1 MNDFLRQFLIESREL
16 VIEATEGLLLLERSP
31 HDAERLDTVFRAFHT
46 LKGGAGIV
54 EFPVMEQA
62 LHAVESLL
70 TEARS
75 GKRTLNPA
83 LVGGCLTSLDQVSQW
98 LDTLE
103 QTGELPVSL
112 DSNAGLA
119 ATDIAAASPGTR
131 AEPAAHASQDWAGHL
146 VGRYPDATGRV
157 MTAFRFTPDHECFYK
172 GEDPIAWTTSLPQLL
187 ALEIQPESPWGAPD
201 KFNPYLC
208 NIILTGLAG
217 ISADEVRTH
226 LRSLTGECDV
236 RAVGTAEPLAPNSMP
251 DIVRKVLQ
259 EQIRVLKVEETPGVG
274 GRVAAAGRTAANAVR
289 FCGMDAHAESLERA
303 AQQSS
308 AQNSPRLRDA
318 IAQLLAMPSVALA
331 RGLSSVGPARDT
343 SGSLADSAA
352 TPRKETSVRTLRINA
367 EQIDA
372 LVRLTGELT
381 IAKNAVGHTA
391 KLAQANTDSIAGLLK
406 DQHSVLNRLVA
417 QLQNTVIGMRV
428 LPLRSV
434 FQRFPRVLR
443 EMSANLGKPIELKVE
458 GEHTE
463 ADKTIVEMLFEPLLH
478 IVRNAIDH
486 GVENADQRRAH
497 GKPAVATIVLRA
509 TREGDQVLI
518 EVTDDGAGIDVE
530 RVRKVARDRGM
541 ASGEDL
547 KAMADSDV
555 VDLVFAAGFSTAA
568 QVTEIS
574 GRGVGLDAVRAAV
587 EGVGG
592 RVSIASRARVGTT
605 VSFSLPFSVMMT
617 QVMTVEAGGQVFGI
631 PLDAVVESVSVT
643 REAFSGIGEARV
655 IVHRNRT
662 IPIVELEDV
671 LNPSAEKSRRAETDA
686 TVILASIAGQL
697 VGLQVDRPG
706 ERMEIILKPLD
717 GLLSGTPGIAGT
729 TVLGDGRVLL
739 VLDIIGLLQ

>member
-16 VIEATEGLLLLERSP
+16 VIEATEGLLLLEKSP
-31 HDAERLDTVFRAFHT
+31 RDPERLDTVFRAFHT

-62 LHAVESLL
+62 LHSVESLL
-70 TEARS
+70 TEARA

-83 LVGGCLTSLDQVSQW
+83 LVGECLTSLDQVSQW
-98 LDTLE
+98 LDILE
-103 QTGELPVSL
+103 HTGELPVSL
-112 DSNAGLA
+112 NGPANAGSVSP
-119 ATDIAAASPGTR
+119 DVAAASHES
-131 AEPAAHASQDWAGHL
+131 AAPAAHAAQDWAAQL
-146 VGRYPDATGRV
+146 LGRNPSATGAV
-157 MTAFRFTPDHECFYK
+157 TTAFRFTPDHDCFYQ
-172 GEDPIAWTTSLPQLL
+172 GEDPIALTTSLPQLL
-187 ALEIQPESPWGAPD
+187 ALEIQPESPWPAAD
-201 KFNPYLC
+201 KFNPYVC

-217 ISADEVRTH
+217 ISAGEVSAH
-226 LRSLTGECDV
+226 LRSLTGECEV
-236 RAVGTAEPLAPNSMP
+236 RAVGTAEAPAAISMP
-251 DIVRKVLQ
+251 EIVRKVLQ
-259 EQIRVLKVEETPGVG
+259 EQLRVLEVKEAPG
-274 GRVAAAGRTAANAVR
+274 AAARIASAGRTAANAMR

-303 AQQSS
+303 VQQSS
-308 AQNSPRLRDA
+308 AQLQEA
-318 IAQLLAMPSVALA
+318 IAQLLGMPSVALA
-331 RGLSSVGPARDT
+331 R
-343 SGSLADSAA
+343 AA

-391 KLAQANTDSIAGLLK
+391 KLAQANSDSTAGLLK

-458 GEHTE
+458 GEDTE

-486 GVENADQRRAH
+486 GVEDADQRRAR
-497 GKPAVATIVLRA
+497 GKPAVASILLRA
-509 TREGDQVLI
+509 TRDGDQVLI

-530 RVRKVARDRGM
+530 RVRQVALDRGM
-541 ASGEDL
+541 ASAEDL
-547 KAMADSDV
+547 DAMADSDV
-555 VDLVFAAGFSTAA
+555 IDLVFAPGFSTAA
-568 QVTEIS
+568 HVTEIS

-587 EGVGG
+587 ERVGG
-592 RVSIASRARVGTT
+592 RVSIASRSGAGTT

-631 PLDAVVESVSVT
+631 PLDAVVETVSVT
-643 REAFSGIGEARV
+643 KEAFSSVGEARV

-662 IPIVELEDV
+662 IPIVELEGV
-671 LNPSAEKSRRAETDA
+671 LNASAEKSRRAETDA
-686 TVILASIAGQL
+686 TVILASIAGEL
-697 VGLQVDRPG
+697 VGLQVDHPG

-739 VLDIIGLLQ
+739 VLDIIGMLQ

>member
-16 VIEATEGLLLLERSP
+16 VIEATEGLLLLEKSP
-31 HDAERLDTVFRAFHT
+31 RDPERLDTVFRAFHT

-62 LHAVESLL
+62 LHSVESLL
-70 TEARS
+70 TEARA

-98 LDTLE
+98 LDILE
-103 QTGELPVSL
+103 QTGELPASL
-112 DSNAGLA
+112 NGPANAA
-119 ATDIAAASPGTR
+119 SMSPDVAAASHES
-131 AEPAAHASQDWAGHL
+131 AAPAAHAAQDWAAQL
-146 VGRYPDATGRV
+146 LGRNPSATGAV
-157 MTAFRFTPDHECFYK
+157 TTAFRFTPDHDCFYQ
-172 GEDPIAWTTSLPQLL
+172 GEDPIALTTSLPQLL
-187 ALEIQPESPWGAPD
+187 ALEIQPESPWPAAD
-201 KFNPYLC
+201 KFNPYVC

-217 ISADEVRTH
+217 ISAGEVSAH
-226 LRSLTGECDV
+226 LRSLTGECEV
-236 RAVGTAEPLAPNSMP
+236 RAVGTAEAPAAISMP
-251 DIVRKVLQ
+251 EIVRKVLQ
-259 EQIRVLKVEETPGVG
+259 EQLRVLQVKEAPG
-274 GRVAAAGRTAANAVR
+274 AAARIASAGRTAANAMR

-303 AQQSS
+303 VQQGS
-308 AQNSPRLRDA
+308 AQLQEA
-318 IAQLLAMPSVALA
+318 IAQLLGMPSVALA
-331 RGLSSVGPARDT
+331 R
-343 SGSLADSAA
+343 AA

-391 KLAQANTDSIAGLLK
+391 KLAQANSDSTAGLLK

-458 GEHTE
+458 GEDTE

-486 GVENADQRRAH
+486 GVEDADQRRAR
-497 GKPAVATIVLRA
+497 GKPAVASILLRA
-509 TREGDQVLI
+509 TRDGDQVLI
-518 EVTDDGAGIDVE
+518 EVTDDGAGIDVQ
-530 RVRKVARDRGM
+530 RVRQVALDRGM
-541 ASGEDL
+541 ASAEDL
-547 KAMADSDV
+547 DAMADSDV
-555 VDLVFAAGFSTAA
+555 IDLVFAPGFSTAA
-568 QVTEIS
+568 HVTEIS

-587 EGVGG
+587 ERVGG
-592 RVSIASRARVGTT
+592 RVSIASRSGAGTT

-631 PLDAVVESVSVT
+631 PLDAVVETVSVT
-643 REAFSGIGEARV
+643 KEAFSSVGEARV

-662 IPIVELEDV
+662 IPIVELEGV
-671 LNPSAEKSRRAETDA
+671 LNASAEKSRRAETDA
-686 TVILASIAGQL
+686 TVILASIAGEL
-697 VGLQVDRPG
+697 VGLQVDHPG

-739 VLDIIGLLQ
+739 VLDIIGMLQ

>member
-16 VIEATEGLLLLERSP
+16 VIEATEGLLLLEKSP
-31 HDAERLDTVFRAFHT
+31 RDPERLDTVFRALHT

-62 LHAVESLL
+62 LHSVESLL
-70 TEARS
+70 TEARA

-83 LVGGCLTSLDQVSQW
+83 LVGECLTSLDQVSQW
-98 LDTLE
+98 LDILE
-103 QTGELPVSL
+103 HTGELPVSL
-112 DSNAGLA
+112 NGPANAGSVSP
-119 ATDIAAASPGTR
+119 DVAAASHES
-131 AEPAAHASQDWAGHL
+131 AAPAAHAAQDWAAQL
-146 VGRYPDATGRV
+146 LGRNPSATGAG
-157 MTAFRFTPDHECFYK
+157 TAGFRFTPDHDCFYQ
-172 GEDPIAWTTSLPQLL
+172 GEDPIALTTSLPQLL
-187 ALEIQPESPWGAPD
+187 ALEIQPESPWPAAD
-201 KFNPYLC
+201 KFNPYVC

-217 ISADEVRTH
+217 ISAGEVSAH
-226 LRSLTGECDV
+226 LRSLTGECEV
-236 RAVGTAEPLAPNSMP
+236 RAVGTAEAPAAISMP
-251 DIVRKVLQ
+251 EIVRKVLQ
-259 EQIRVLKVEETPGVG
+259 EQLRVLQVKEAPG
-274 GRVAAAGRTAANAVR
+274 AAARIASAGRTAANAMR

-303 AQQSS
+303 VQQSS
-308 AQNSPRLRDA
+308 AQLQEA
-318 IAQLLAMPSVALA
+318 IAQLLGMPSVALA
-331 RGLSSVGPARDT
+331 R
-343 SGSLADSAA
+343 AA

-391 KLAQANTDSIAGLLK
+391 KLAQANSDSTAGLLK

-458 GEHTE
+458 GEDTE

-486 GVENADQRRAH
+486 GVEDADQRRAR
-497 GKPAVATIVLRA
+497 GKPAVASILLRA
-509 TREGDQVLI
+509 TRDGDQVLI
-518 EVTDDGAGIDVE
+518 EVTDDGAGIDVQ
-530 RVRKVARDRGM
+530 RVRQVALDRGM
-541 ASGEDL
+541 ASAEDL
-547 KAMADSDV
+547 DAMADSDV
-555 VDLVFAAGFSTAA
+555 IDLVFAPGFSTAA
-568 QVTEIS
+568 HVTEIS

-587 EGVGG
+587 ERVGG
-592 RVSIASRARVGTT
+592 RVSIASRSGAGTT

-631 PLDAVVESVSVT
+631 PLDAVVETVSVT
-643 REAFSGIGEARV
+643 KEAFSSVGEARV

-662 IPIVELEDV
+662 IPIVELEDL
-671 LNPSAEKSRRAETDA
+671 LNPLAEKRRRAETGA
-686 TVILASIAGQL
+686 TVVLASIAGQL
-697 VGLQVDRPG
+697 IGLQVDRPG
-706 ERMEIILKPLD
+706 ERMEVILKPLD

-739 VLDIIGLLQ
+739 VLDIIGMLQ

>member
-16 VIEATEGLLLLERSP
+16 VIEATEGLLLLEKSP
-31 HDAERLDTVFRAFHT
+31 RDPERLDTVFRAFHT

-62 LHAVESLL
+62 LHSVESLL
-70 TEARS
+70 TEARA

-98 LDTLE
+98 LDILE
-103 QTGELPVSL
+103 QTGELPASL
-112 DSNAGLA
+112 NGPANAA
-119 ATDIAAASPGTR
+119 SMSPDVAAASHES
-131 AEPAAHASQDWAGHL
+131 AAPAAHAAQDWAAQL
-146 VGRYPDATGRV
+146 LGRNPSATGAV
-157 MTAFRFTPDHECFYK
+157 TTAFRFTPDHDCFYQ
-172 GEDPIAWTTSLPQLL
+172 GEDPIALTTSLPQLL
-187 ALEIQPESPWGAPD
+187 ALEIQPESPWPAAD
-201 KFNPYLC
+201 KFNPYVC

-217 ISADEVRTH
+217 ISAGEVSAH
-226 LRSLTGECDV
+226 LRSLTGECEV
-236 RAVGTAEPLAPNSMP
+236 RAVGTAEAPAAISMP
-251 DIVRKVLQ
+251 EIVRKVLQ
-259 EQIRVLKVEETPGVG
+259 EQLRVLQVKEAPG
-274 GRVAAAGRTAANAVR
+274 AAARIASAGRTAANAMR

-303 AQQSS
+303 VQQSS
-308 AQNSPRLRDA
+308 AQLQEA
-318 IAQLLAMPSVALA
+318 IAQLLGMPSVALA
-331 RGLSSVGPARDT
+331 R
-343 SGSLADSAA
+343 AA

-391 KLAQANTDSIAGLLK
+391 KLAQANSDSTAGLLK

-458 GEHTE
+458 GEDTE

-486 GVENADQRRAH
+486 GVEDADQRRAR
-497 GKPAVATIVLRA
+497 GKPAVASILLRA
-509 TREGDQVLI
+509 TRDGDQVLI

-530 RVRKVARDRGM
+530 RVRQVALDRGM
-541 ASGEDL
+541 ASAEDL
-547 KAMADSDV
+547 DAMADSDV
-555 VDLVFAAGFSTAA
+555 IDLVFAPGFSTAA
-568 QVTEIS
+568 HVTEIS

-587 EGVGG
+587 ERVGG
-592 RVSIASRARVGTT
+592 RVSIASRSGAGTT

-631 PLDAVVESVSVT
+631 PLDAVVETVSVT
-643 REAFSGIGEARV
+643 KEAFSSVGEARV

-662 IPIVELEDV
+662 IPIVELEGV
-671 LNPSAEKSRRAETDA
+671 LNASAEKSRRAETDA
-686 TVILASIAGQL
+686 TVILASIAGEL
-697 VGLQVDRPG
+697 VGLQVDHPG

-739 VLDIIGLLQ
+739 VLDIIGMLQ

>member
-16 VIEATEGLLLLERSP
+16 VIQASEGLLLLEKSP
-31 HDAERLDTVFRAFHT
+31 HDAECLDTVFRAFHT

-62 LHAVESLL
+62 LHAVENLL

-75 GKRTLNPA
+75 GKRTLNSA
-83 LVGGCLTSLDQVSQW
+83 LVGSCLTSLDQVSQW
-98 LDTLE
+98 LDILE
-103 QTGELPVSL
+103 QTGELPV
-112 DSNAGLA
+112 GLA
-119 ATDIAAASPGTR
+119 A
-131 AEPAAHASQDWAGHL
+131 PAAHASQDWAEHL
-146 VGRYPDATGRV
+146 VGRFPDANGRV

-187 ALEIQPESPWGAPD
+187 ALEMQPESPWAAPD
-201 KFNPYLC
+201 KFDPYLC

-217 ISADEVRTH
+217 ISAGEVRTH
-226 LRSLTGECDV
+226 LRSLTGECEV
-236 RAVGTAEPLAPNSMP
+236 RAVGTAEPLAPVSMP

-259 EQIRVLKVEETPGVG
+259 EQLRVLQVKETPGAA
-274 GRVAAAGRTAANAVR
+274 GRSASAGRTAANAMR
-289 FCGMDAHAESLERA
+289 FCGMDAHAKSFERA

-318 IAQLLAMPSVALA
+318 IERLLGMPSVAPAQDASGA
-331 RGLSSVGPARDT
+331 R
-343 SGSLADSAA
+343 ADSAA
-352 TPRKETSVRTLRINA
+352 TPRKELSARTLRINA

-406 DQHSVLNRLVA
+406 DQHSVLDRLVA

-458 GEHTE
+458 GEDTE

-486 GVENADQRRAH
+486 GVENADQRRAQ

-509 TREGDQVLI
+509 TRDGDQVLI

-530 RVRKVARDRGM
+530 GVRKVALDRGM
-541 ASGEDL
+541 AGGEDL

-587 EGVGG
+587 ERVGG

-617 QVMTVEAGGQVFGI
+617 QVMTVEAGGEVFGI
-631 PLDAVVESVSVT
+631 PLDAVVETVSVT
-643 REAFSGIGEARV
+643 QEAFSGVGEARV

-662 IPIVELEDV
+662 IPIVELEDL
-671 LNPSAEKSRRAETDA
+671 LNPSPEKRRRAVTDA
-686 TVILASIAGQL
+686 TVVLASISGQL

-739 VLDIIGLLQ
+739 VLDIIGMLQ

>member
-16 VIEATEGLLLLERSP
+16 VIEATEGLLLLEKSP
-31 HDAERLDTVFRAFHT
+31 RDPERLDTVFRAFHT

-62 LHAVESLL
+62 LHSVESLL
-70 TEARS
+70 TEARA

-83 LVGGCLTSLDQVSQW
+83 LVGECLTSLDQVSQW
-98 LDTLE
+98 LDILE
-103 QTGELPVSL
+103 HTGELPVSL
-112 DSNAGLA
+112 NGPANAGLVSP
-119 ATDIAAASPGTR
+119 DVAAASHDTS
-131 AEPAAHASQDWAGHL
+131 AAPAAHAAQDWAAQL
-146 VGRYPDATGRV
+146 LGRNPSATGAV
-157 MTAFRFTPDHECFYK
+157 TTAFRFTPDHDCFYQ
-172 GEDPIAWTTSLPQLL
+172 GEDPIALTTSLPQLL
-187 ALEIQPESPWGAPD
+187 ALEIQPESPWPAAD
-201 KFNPYLC
+201 KFNPYVC

-217 ISADEVRTH
+217 ISAGEVSAH
-226 LRSLTGECDV
+226 LRSLTGECEV
-236 RAVGTAEPLAPNSMP
+236 RAVGTAEAPAAISMP
-251 DIVRKVLQ
+251 EIVRKVLQ
-259 EQIRVLKVEETPGVG
+259 EQLRVLQVKEAPG
-274 GRVAAAGRTAANAVR
+274 AAARIASAGRTAANAMR

-303 AQQSS
+303 VQQSS
-308 AQNSPRLRDA
+308 AQLQEA
-318 IAQLLAMPSVALA
+318 IAQLLGMPSVALA
-331 RGLSSVGPARDT
+331 R
-343 SGSLADSAA
+343 AA

-391 KLAQANTDSIAGLLK
+391 KLAQANSDSTAGLLK

-458 GEHTE
+458 GEDTE

-486 GVENADQRRAH
+486 GVEDADQRRAR
-497 GKPAVATIVLRA
+497 GKPAVASILLRA
-509 TREGDQVLI
+509 TRDGDQVLI
-518 EVTDDGAGIDVE
+518 EVTDDGAGIDVQ
-530 RVRKVARDRGM
+530 RVRQVALDRGM
-541 ASGEDL
+541 ASAEDL
-547 KAMADSDV
+547 DAMADSDV
-555 VDLVFAAGFSTAA
+555 IDLVFAPGFSTAA
-568 QVTEIS
+568 HVTEIS

-587 EGVGG
+587 ERVGG
-592 RVSIASRARVGTT
+592 RVSIASRSGAGTT

-631 PLDAVVESVSVT
+631 PLDAVVETVSVT
-643 REAFSGIGEARV
+643 KEAFSSVGEARV

-662 IPIVELEDV
+662 IPIVELEGV
-671 LNPSAEKSRRAETDA
+671 LNASAEKSRRAETDA
-686 TVILASIAGQL
+686 TVILASIAGEL
-697 VGLQVDRPG
+697 VGLQVDHPG

-739 VLDIIGLLQ
+739 VLDIIGMLQ

>member
-16 VIEATEGLLLLERSP
+16 VIEATEGLLLLEKSP
-31 HDAERLDTVFRAFHT
+31 RDPERLDTVFRAFHT

-62 LHAVESLL
+62 LHSVESLL
-70 TEARS
+70 TEARA

-83 LVGGCLTSLDQVSQW
+83 LVGECLTSLDQVSQW
-98 LDTLE
+98 LDILE
-103 QTGELPVSL
+103 HTGELPVSL
-112 DSNAGLA
+112 NGPANAGLVSP
-119 ATDIAAASPGTR
+119 DVAAASHES
-131 AEPAAHASQDWAGHL
+131 AAPAAHAAQDWAAQL
-146 VGRYPDATGRV
+146 LGRNPSATGAV
-157 MTAFRFTPDHECFYK
+157 TTAFRFTPDHDCFYQ
-172 GEDPIAWTTSLPQLL
+172 GEDPIALTTSLPQLL
-187 ALEIQPESPWGAPD
+187 ALEIQPESPWPAAD
-201 KFNPYLC
+201 KFNPYVC

-217 ISADEVRTH
+217 ISAGEVSAH
-226 LRSLTGECDV
+226 LRSLTGECEV
-236 RAVGTAEPLAPNSMP
+236 RAVGTAEAPAAISMP
-251 DIVRKVLQ
+251 EIVRKVLQ
-259 EQIRVLKVEETPGVG
+259 EQLRVLQVKEAPG
-274 GRVAAAGRTAANAVR
+274 AAARIASAGRTAANAMR

-303 AQQSS
+303 VQQSS
-308 AQNSPRLRDA
+308 AQLQEA
-318 IAQLLAMPSVALA
+318 IAQLLGMPSVALA
-331 RGLSSVGPARDT
+331 R
-343 SGSLADSAA
+343 AA

-391 KLAQANTDSIAGLLK
+391 KLAQANSDSTAGLLK

-443 EMSANLGKPIELKVE
+443 EMSANLGKPIGLKVE
-458 GEHTE
+458 GEDTE

-486 GVENADQRRAH
+486 GVEDADQRRAR
-497 GKPAVATIVLRA
+497 GKPAVASILLRA
-509 TREGDQVLI
+509 TRDGDQVLI

-530 RVRKVARDRGM
+530 RVRQVALDRGM
-541 ASGEDL
+541 ASAEDL
-547 KAMADSDV
+547 DAMADSDV
-555 VDLVFAAGFSTAA
+555 IDLVFAPGFSTAA
-568 QVTEIS
+568 HVTEIS

-587 EGVGG
+587 ERVGG
-592 RVSIASRARVGTT
+592 RVSIASRSGAGTT

-631 PLDAVVESVSVT
+631 PLDAVVETVSVT
-643 REAFSGIGEARV
+643 KEAFSSVGEARV

-662 IPIVELEDV
+662 IPIVELEGV
-671 LNPSAEKSRRAETDA
+671 LNASAEKSRRAETDA
-686 TVILASIAGQL
+686 TVILASIAGEL
-697 VGLQVDRPG
+697 VGLQVDHPG

-739 VLDIIGLLQ
+739 VLDIIGMLQ

>member
-16 VIEATEGLLLLERSP
+16 VIQASEGLLLLEKSP

-70 TEARS
+70 MEARS
-75 GKRTLNPA
+75 GKRTLNSA

-112 DSNAGLA
+112 AG
-119 ATDIAAASPGTR
+119 
-131 AEPAAHASQDWAGHL
+131 PAAHASQHWAGHL
-146 VGRYPDATGRV
+146 VGRFSDATGRV

-226 LRSLTGECDV
+226 LRSLTGECEV
-236 RAVGTAEPLAPNSMP
+236 RAVGTAEPLAPISMP

-259 EQIRVLKVEETPGVG
+259 EQLRVLQVEETPGAA
-274 GRVAAAGRTAANAVR
+274 GRIASAGRTAANAMR
-289 FCGMDAHAESLERA
+289 FCGMDAHAKSFERA
-303 AQQSS
+303 GQQSS

-318 IAQLLAMPSVALA
+318 IAQLLGMPSVAPAQDASGA
-331 RGLSSVGPARDT
+331 R
-343 SGSLADSAA
+343 ADSAA
-352 TPRKETSVRTLRINA
+352 TPRKELSARTLRINA

-391 KLAQANTDSIAGLLK
+391 RLAQANADSIAGLLK
-406 DQHSVLNRLVA
+406 DQHSVLDRLVA

-458 GEHTE
+458 GEDTE

-486 GVENADQRRAH
+486 GVENADQRRAQ

-509 TREGDQVLI
+509 TRDGDQVLI

-530 RVRKVARDRGM
+530 RVRKVALDRGM
-541 ASGEDL
+541 AGGEDL

-631 PLDAVVESVSVT
+631 PLDAVLETVSVT
-643 REAFSGIGEARV
+643 QEAFSGVGEARV

-662 IPIVELEDV
+662 IPIVELEDL
-671 LNPSAEKSRRAETDA
+671 LNPLAEKRRRAETDA
-686 TVILASIAGQL
+686 TVVLASIAGQL
-697 VGLQVDRPG
+697 IGLQVDRPG
-706 ERMEIILKPLD
+706 ERMEVILKPLD

-739 VLDIIGLLQ
+739 VLDIIGMLQ

>member
-16 VIEATEGLLLLERSP
+16 VIQASEGLLLLEKSP

-70 TEARS
+70 MEARS
-75 GKRTLNPA
+75 GKRTLNSA

-112 DSNAGLA
+112 AG
-119 ATDIAAASPGTR
+119 
-131 AEPAAHASQDWAGHL
+131 PAAHASQDWAGHL
-146 VGRYPDATGRV
+146 VGRFSDATGRV

-226 LRSLTGECDV
+226 LRSLTGECEV
-236 RAVGTAEPLAPNSMP
+236 RAVGTAEPLAPISMP

-259 EQIRVLKVEETPGVG
+259 EQLRVLQVEETPGAA
-274 GRVAAAGRTAANAVR
+274 GRIASAGRTAANAMR
-289 FCGMDAHAESLERA
+289 FCGMDAHAKSFERA
-303 AQQSS
+303 GQQSS

-318 IAQLLAMPSVALA
+318 IAQLLGMPSVAPAQDASGA
-331 RGLSSVGPARDT
+331 R
-343 SGSLADSAA
+343 ADSAA
-352 TPRKETSVRTLRINA
+352 TPRKELSARTLRINA

-391 KLAQANTDSIAGLLK
+391 RLAQANADSIAGLLK
-406 DQHSVLNRLVA
+406 DQHSVLDRLVA

-458 GEHTE
+458 GEDTE

-486 GVENADQRRAH
+486 GVENADQRRAQ

-509 TREGDQVLI
+509 TRDGDQVLI

-530 RVRKVARDRGM
+530 RVRKVALDRGM
-541 ASGEDL
+541 AGGEDL

-631 PLDAVVESVSVT
+631 PLDAVLETVSVT
-643 REAFSGIGEARV
+643 QEAFSGVGEARV

-662 IPIVELEDV
+662 IPIVELEDL
-671 LNPSAEKSRRAETDA
+671 LNPLAEKRRRAETDA
-686 TVILASIAGQL
+686 TVVLASIAGQL
-697 VGLQVDRPG
+697 IGLQVDRPG
-706 ERMEIILKPLD
+706 ERMEVILKPLD

-739 VLDIIGLLQ
+739 VLDIVGMLQ

>member
-16 VIEATEGLLLLERSP
+16 VIEATEGLLLLEKSP
-31 HDAERLDTVFRAFHT
+31 RDPERLDTVFRAFHT

-62 LHAVESLL
+62 LHSVESLL
-70 TEARS
+70 TEARA

-83 LVGGCLTSLDQVSQW
+83 LVGECLTSLDQVSQW
-98 LDTLE
+98 LDILE
-103 QTGELPVSL
+103 HTGELPVSL
-112 DSNAGLA
+112 NGPANAGSVSP
-119 ATDIAAASPGTR
+119 DVAAASHES
-131 AEPAAHASQDWAGHL
+131 AAPAAHAAQDWAAQL
-146 VGRYPDATGRV
+146 LGRNPSATGAV
-157 MTAFRFTPDHECFYK
+157 TTAFRFTPDHDCFYQ
-172 GEDPIAWTTSLPQLL
+172 GEDPIALTTSLPQLL
-187 ALEIQPESPWGAPD
+187 ALEIQPESPWPAAD
-201 KFNPYLC
+201 KFNPYVC

-217 ISADEVRTH
+217 ISAGEVSAH
-226 LRSLTGECDV
+226 LRSLTGECEV
-236 RAVGTAEPLAPNSMP
+236 RAVGTAEAPAAISMP
-251 DIVRKVLQ
+251 EIVRKVLQ
-259 EQIRVLKVEETPGVG
+259 EQLRVLEVKEAPG
-274 GRVAAAGRTAANAVR
+274 AAARIASAGRTAANAMR

-303 AQQSS
+303 VQQSS
-308 AQNSPRLRDA
+308 AQLQEA
-318 IAQLLAMPSVALA
+318 IAQLLGMPSVALA
-331 RGLSSVGPARDT
+331 R
-343 SGSLADSAA
+343 AA

-391 KLAQANTDSIAGLLK
+391 KLAQANSDSTAGLLK

-458 GEHTE
+458 GEDTE

-486 GVENADQRRAH
+486 GVEDADQRRAR
-497 GKPAVATIVLRA
+497 GKPAVASILLRA
-509 TREGDQVLI
+509 TRDGDQVLI
-518 EVTDDGAGIDVE
+518 EVTDDGAGIDVQ
-530 RVRKVARDRGM
+530 RVRQVALDRGM
-541 ASGEDL
+541 ASAEDL
-547 KAMADSDV
+547 DAMADSDV
-555 VDLVFAAGFSTAA
+555 IDLVFAPGFSTAA
-568 QVTEIS
+568 HVTEIS

-587 EGVGG
+587 ERVGG
-592 RVSIASRARVGTT
+592 RVSIASRSGAGTT

-631 PLDAVVESVSVT
+631 PLDAVVETVSVT
-643 REAFSGIGEARV
+643 KEAFSSVGEARV

-662 IPIVELEDV
+662 IPIVELEGV
-671 LNPSAEKSRRAETDA
+671 LNASAEKSRRAETDA
-686 TVILASIAGQL
+686 TVILASIAGEL
-697 VGLQVDRPG
+697 VGLQVDHPG

-739 VLDIIGLLQ
+739 VLDIIGMLQ